1 MSMFRSAADSSSSS
15 DSESTPRDLEHEAA
29 EVTTHSSVQKAQT
42 KGATTPPLL
51 TGENQTRGNIEGSDT
66 GMEGHT
72 NIMTA
77 ALLEFYCFSRAA
89 DILNAQDPHKHYTR
103 DSPEAQAVGKR
114 MYEYKSHFL
123 SSRGVLATGVHKEEL
138 DSTRQYYRDN
148 LDFLGISALEDLN
161 IENGPG
167 QSQPMGSNRALVL
180 TPRASN
186 IMQAPPSAEYAS
198 LPSPNLLGPLGLPGN
213 GRGAAKNFRLDLSS
227 LPARPSPLS
236 GSSPVSFPLFDQSAQ
251 TPTENMSRY
260 AMEFSEIKILGRGS
274 FGEVYH
280 VKNHIDGQSYA
291 VKKIPISKKRLEQ
304 LQCGGENQLETIMK
318 EIRTLARLEHKN
330 VVRYYG
336 AWVEKVRLASYL
348 PQDPPDSMQLEAEGT
363 QTATLSHDSHD
374 DQSFGIVFEHSEPSV
389 GGINFEPSTEPTSL
403 PYNPSERRD
412 SRASQA
418 SFATLESRH
427 SKKSSAH
434 SWGEGDEEIES
445 IPRDFTGPSLSTFGG
460 TDNDIFTDGYSHD
473 ASRLQ
478 VQRRPR
484 DESQIPAV
492 VLHIQMS
499 LHPLSLGSYLSPEPG
514 KAALDHQEFPRRHC
528 FHLIPSLKMMQRIIS
543 GVDYLHS
550 KGIVHRDLKPA
561 NIFLSFHETK
571 RLDGCPPCGS
581 AHQAPS
587 RYCHPRIGDFG
598 LVAEISHLNEQS
610 PTTPVAA
617 LQGGAKVH
625 RAVGTEFYRPP
636 LVSNAAGSPT
646 DPETSTMA
654 SFYIIDESLDV
665 YALGVILFELL
676 YCLNTKMER
685 QLVLSELTRA
695 PQGQTSTG
703 PSFPADFN
711 QKVDMGDLVLE
722 NGNTVADSL
731 MACIRGMLDPL
742 PAQRWSCMD
751 TKKYLQAILVVAEK
765 ACAESFPHAN

>member
-1 MSMFRSAADSSSSS
+1 MSMFRSAADSSSCS
-15 DSESTPRDLEHEAA
+15 DTESNPSDLEHEAA
-29 EVTTHSSVQKAQT
+29 EVTTRSSVQKAQANG
-42 KGATTPPLL
+42 KGASTPPLL
-51 TGENQTRGNIEGSDT
+51 TGENQTRDKIDGSDT
-66 GMEGHT
+66 NMEGHT

-89 DILNAQDPHKHYTR
+89 DILNAQAAPHKQFTR
-103 DSPEAQAVGKR
+103 DSPEAQMLGKR
-114 MYEYKSHFL
+114 MYEYKSQFL

-138 DSTRQYYRDN
+138 GSTRQYYRDN

-161 IENGPG
+161 LGDAPG
-167 QSQPMGSNRALVL
+167 QARTMDPDRALVL
-180 TPRASN
+180 ASRASN
-186 IMQAPPSAEYAS
+186 IMQAPPNPEYGS
-198 LPSPNLLGPLGLPGN
+198 LPSPDLLGPPGIPGI

-236 GSSPVSFPLFDQSAQ
+236 GSSPVSFPIFDQSAQ
-251 TPTENMSRY
+251 TPTESMSRY

-291 VKKIPISKKRLEQ
+291 VKKIPISQKRLEQ

-336 AWVEKVRLASYL
+336 AWVEKVRLANYL
-348 PQDPPDSMQLEAEGT
+348 PRVPPDPMKLEAEDT
-363 QTATLSHDSHD
+363 QTETFSHDSHD
-374 DQSFGIVFEHSEPSV
+374 DQSFGIVFEHSEASAADT
-389 GGINFEPSTEPTSL
+389 SYEPTTEKESL
-403 PYNPSERRD
+403 VYNPFERRD

-418 SFATLESRH
+418 SYATLASRI

-460 TDNDIFTDGYSHD
+460 TDNDIFTDGFSHD

-499 LHPLSLGSYLSPEPG
+499 LHPISLGSYLSPEPG
-514 KAALDHQEFPRRHC
+514 KAALDHQESPRRHC
-528 FHLIPSLKMMQRIIS
+528 FHLVPSLKMMQRIIS

-550 KGIVHRDLKPA
+550 KNIVHRDLKPA
-561 NIFLSFHETK
+561 NIFLSSHETK
-571 RLDGCPPCGS
+571 RLDGCPPCES
-581 AHQAPS
+581 AHQTPS

-598 LVAEISHLNEQS
+598 LVADISHLNEQS
-610 PTTPVAA
+610 PTTPVTA
-617 LQGGAKVH
+617 LQSGAKVH

-636 LVSNAAGSPT
+636 LIDNNPGT
-646 DPETSTMA
+646 TNIT
-654 SFYIIDESLDV
+654 SFYTIDESLDV

-676 YCLNTKMER
+676 YRLNTKMER

-711 QKVDMGDLVLE
+711 QKIDMGDLVLD

-742 PAQRWSCMD
+742 PAQRWNCTD
-751 TKKYLQAILVVAEK
+751 VKKYLQEILAVAEK
-765 ACAESFPHAN
+765 ACAESFSHAN